1 MLVLGLGP
9 RRASEFHLCNSSLEA
24 KMRFKTHKRGTKVR
38 VGVFRAKDGL
48 TTAVLSL
55 SQGSNE
61 KWKQ

>member
-1 MLVLGLGP
+1 
-9 RRASEFHLCNSSLEA
+9 
-24 KMRFKTHKRGTKVR
+24 MRFKTHKRGTKVR